1 MGWKAKILLFLIVII
16 VGVVT
21 VFVFYPRAAS
31 IILSYKKTCKVLR
44 IEPFSKALIM
54 NGPGQANKFA
64 LICDDGYICRAE
76 DTGFAAVKTGDT
88 IEFRGFPEFSTFE
101 EFGKCDHAQ
110 IIRIEPQAK

>member
-1 MGWKAKILLFLIVII
+1 MRWKYRILIFLIIVVGIGATLFL
-16 VGVVT
+16 G
-21 VFVFYPRAAS
+21 FPRAAS
-31 IILSYKKTCKVLR
+31 ILLSFKKTCKVMR
-44 IEPFSKALIM
+44 IEPFSKAIIM
-54 NGPGQANKFA
+54 NSPGQANKFA

-110 IIRIEPQAK
+110 ITRIETSK

>member
-1 MGWKAKILLFLIVII
+1 MGWKSWIIIIVVLLIGAVGTLFLE
-16 VGVVT
+16 
-21 VFVFYPRAAS
+21 FPRGAS
-31 IILSYKKTCKVLR
+31 IVLSYRKTCKVMR

-54 NGPGQANKFA
+54 NGTNQANKFA

-76 DTGFAAVKTGDT
+76 DTGFAAVKTGDV

-110 IIRIEPQAK
+110 IIRIETQK